1 MPPTTPELKFPTTM
15 GSDAAE
21 YLRAHQIIPIS
32 PPCRSSDYRLCL
44 SDPFVYYMARRLGV
58 VPALSHSK
66 ALNRGTWM
74 HNRFQ
79 HFDLPKGRLNLL
91 MNTLLGNRLE
101 ELTDTCKEL
110 GIQAEARK
118 SVLEREEKDFSCSM
132 GWYEAASTVSCYE
145 GQSFEDIL
153 LSPHWHRLGTEY
165 RLVTSV
171 KTNDRSKPI
180 KCVSQP
186 DLLLYHK
193 GQNSV
198 WILDLKTT
206 AMSPKKRAMGIPLDF
221 QTEHYM
227 FSVNALLQTGDF
239 QKAFNLPS
247 DCRLGGMMHLII
259 RKPSIEFGM
268 KDRSYTIDTSP
279 FKSGP
284 RKGQPRM
291 EKVYEGEPLLNNYIQ
306 RCADWYHATGDYLDK
321 QAEWAEE
328 PPVGISFTSASL
340 VLDEQI
346 QTRYRDRVRLIQR
359 YASDL
364 APHPQNFPMTD
375 SPFTRADFST
385 YSPFMLAP
393 VGEWPRLIQQE
404 GFVIRRRDE
413 PIPEEIEFDVIKEPG
428 SEFLGEAGTE

>member
-1 MPPTTPELKFPTTM
+1 MPPQTPELLPPESM
-15 GSDAAE
+15 GKEAYE
-21 YLRAHQIIPIS
+21 FLRAHQINAIS

-44 SDPFVYYMARRLGV
+44 GDPFVYYMARRLGI

-74 HNRFQ
+74 HLRFQ
-79 HFDLPKGRLNLL
+79 YLNRPQPQV
-91 MNTLLGNRLE
+91 NTIMENKLGERME
-101 ELTDTCKEL
+101 ELSQTCNDL
-110 GIQAEARK
+110 GIQGDSK
-118 SVLEREEKDFSCSM
+118 KDVLAREEKDFHCSM
-132 GWYEAASTVSCYE
+132 GWYAAASTVPCYE
-145 GQSFEDIL
+145 GQSFEDLL
-153 LSPHWHRLGTEY
+153 LSPHWHMLGTEF
-165 RLVTSV
+165 RFVTSV
-171 KTNDRSKPI
+171 RTNGRSNPMR
-180 KCVSQP
+180 CVAQP

-206 AMSPKKRAMGIPLDF
+206 AMSPKKRAMGIPVDF

-227 FSVNALLQTGDF
+227 FSTNELIKTGALQR
-239 QKAFNLPS
+239 AFNLPS
-247 DCRLGGMMHLII
+247 DCKLGGMMHLIV
-259 RKPSIEFGM
+259 RKPSIEFGT
-268 KDRSYTIDTSP
+268 KDRDFTIDTSP

-291 EKVYEGEPLLNNYIQ
+291 EKKYEGEPRLENYIQ
-306 RCADWYHATGDYLDK
+306 RCTDWYHGTGDYLDK
-321 QAEWAEE
+321 EAEWAED

-340 VLDEQI
+340 VLDKRI
-346 QTRYRDRVRLIQR
+346 QQRYIDRVRVIQR

-385 YSPFMLAP
+385 YAPFMLAP

-404 GFVIRRRDE
+404 GFVMRRRDE
-413 PIPEEIEFDVIKEPG
+413 PIPDDIEFDVIREPG
-428 SEFLGEAGTE
+428 SEFE